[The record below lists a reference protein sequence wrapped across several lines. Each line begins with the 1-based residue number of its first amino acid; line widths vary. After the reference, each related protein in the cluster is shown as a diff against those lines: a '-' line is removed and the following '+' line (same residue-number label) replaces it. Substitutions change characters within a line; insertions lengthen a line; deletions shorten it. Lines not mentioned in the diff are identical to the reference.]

1 MPYTVPE
8 GFFAAMEEKIQME
21 LEDKK
26 EPAKRRKR
34 TNWIRGTAIS
44 AFGVAAA
51 VAVFFA
57 VLTNRNNVLEQEEVE
72 VMLALY
78 QEDVFLNES

>member
-34 TNWIRGTAIS
+34 TNWIRDTAIS
-44 AFGVAAA
+44 AFGVAVA

-57 VLTNRNNVLEQEEVE
+57 VLTNKNDVLEQEEVE